1 MLTAVFR
8 SAALDGAGLYAAA
21 IHDIDMALK
30 FGYPRE
36 LWYKIYRRKGHAAI
50 KMRQYLNARQGGGK
64 MSSLLQCTN
73 QRIYILTE
81 RTAPARRLKLRRLSL
96 PCLVCIL
103 HYLSVCIAAA
113 RAGGER
119 RLNFRRRGVLS
130 DVRSQRIYFLW

>member
-21 IHDIDMALK
+21 IHDIDVALK

-73 QRIYILTE
+73 QIYPY
-81 RTAPARRLKLRRLSL
+81 RTDSTRPS
-96 PCLVCIL
+96 
-103 HYLSVCIAAA
+103 S
-113 RAGGER
+113 
-119 RLNFRRRGVLS
+119 
-130 DVRSQRIYFLW
+130 